1 MSACKNKQLA
11 KRNIGLIS
19 KDMNV
24 MLVEVKLKAEKVTE
38 IIKCKLCLILKVY
51 IYIYIY
57 IYIYTI
63 YDLQMNIDVTLIF
76 PDDIVTI
83 LP

>member
-1 MSACKNKQLA
+1 MSACKNKQLV

-57 IYIYTI
+57 IYIRSTI
-63 YDLQMNIDVTLIF
+63 F
-76 PDDIVTI
+76 R
-83 LP
+83 

>member
-1 MSACKNKQLA
+1 
-11 KRNIGLIS
+11 
-19 KDMNV
+19 MNV

-57 IYIYTI
+57 IYICLL

>member
-1 MSACKNKQLA
+1 
-11 KRNIGLIS
+11 
-19 KDMNV
+19 MNV

-57 IYIYTI
+57 IYIY
-63 YDLQMNIDVTLIF
+63 DLRSSDEYRCYTDFSWRYSYYITVIDQKLLWYYTKGIKRNENH
-76 PDDIVTI
+76 
-83 LP
+83 

>member
-1 MSACKNKQLA
+1 
-11 KRNIGLIS
+11 
-19 KDMNV
+19 MNV

-57 IYIYTI
+57 IYTI